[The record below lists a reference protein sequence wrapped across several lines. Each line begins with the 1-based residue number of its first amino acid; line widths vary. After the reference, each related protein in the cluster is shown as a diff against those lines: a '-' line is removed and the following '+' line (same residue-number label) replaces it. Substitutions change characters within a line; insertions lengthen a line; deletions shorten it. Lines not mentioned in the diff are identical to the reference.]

1 LWCSIECGFALSH
14 IATLAKRSVS
24 LFFAPGSSGLKSA
37 AGVAEEHSSA
47 EFAVFALSC
56 CHPFIAM
63 FFLPAQLHD
72 GDTGMSAVLKRI
84 FGSSDEQDVTLGQ
97 LNEALAREQELAQQ
111 VSDLG
116 NQVDSLQTRFDLV
129 RMATSDGLWD
139 MEINPD
145 DPSNPDN
152 PFWWSDQF
160 RRMLGFTSEKDFP
173 NILSSWSS
181 RLHPEDKDRTL
192 AAFGKHLADR
202 SGRTPYDV
210 KYRLAMRDRNYRWF
224 RARGETIRAADG
236 SPLRVAGS
244 LTDITDAVLDD
255 QKLDTM
261 MIRFDLGR
269 EMLQEGLWDM
279 EVVAG
284 DPVNPK
290 NAFWWSQQFRRL
302 LGYETE
308 AEFPDVLE
316 SWASKLHPED
326 LDRVVGAF
334 TAHLTDRTGR
344 TPYDIE
350 YRLRCKDGTF
360 RWFRARGQTK
370 RAADGTPQRV
380 VGALADIS
388 LQKHEEENQRAERE
402 NNLFMDNSLK
412 TIGDIVGSIQKVAH
426 QTNLLALNASVE
438 AARAGTAGR
447 GFAVVAD
454 EMRVLAHQVQ
464 SATAQIVSIQKSLA
478 DRRNKK

>member
-1 LWCSIECGFALSH
+1 
-14 IATLAKRSVS
+14 
-24 LFFAPGSSGLKSA
+24 
-37 AGVAEEHSSA
+37 
-47 EFAVFALSC
+47 
-56 CHPFIAM
+56 
-63 FFLPAQLHD
+63 
-72 GDTGMSAVLKRI
+72 MSAVLKRI
-84 FGSSDEQDVTLGQ
+84 FGSSDQQDLTLGQ
-97 LNEALAREQELAQQ
+97 LNEARDREMELSQQ
-111 VSDLG
+111 VSALSE
-116 NQVDSLQTRFDLV
+116 QVDSLQTRFDLV
-129 RMATSDGLWD
+129 RLATSDGLWD

-160 RRMLGFTSEKDFP
+160 RRMLGFTNEKDFP

-210 KYRLAMRDRNYRWF
+210 KYRLAMRDRSYRWF

-244 LTDITDAVLDD
+244 LTDITAAVQDD
-255 QKLDTM
+255 QLLNTM

-302 LGYETE
+302 VGYETE

-344 TPYDIE
+344 TPYDVE
-350 YRLRCKDGTF
+350 YRLRCKDGSF

-370 RAADGTPQRV
+370 RAADGTPLRV

-388 LQKHEEENQRAERE
+388 LQKHEEENQRAQIE
-402 NNLFMDNSLK
+402 NNVFMDNSLK

-464 SATAQIVSIQKSLA
+464 SATAQIVAIQKSLS
-478 DRRNKK
+478 DRRNSKKK

>member
-1 LWCSIECGFALSH
+1 
-14 IATLAKRSVS
+14 
-24 LFFAPGSSGLKSA
+24 
-37 AGVAEEHSSA
+37 
-47 EFAVFALSC
+47 
-56 CHPFIAM
+56 
-63 FFLPAQLHD
+63 
-72 GDTGMSAVLKRI
+72 MSAVLKRI
-84 FGSSDEQDVTLGQ
+84 FGSSDQQDLTLGQ
-97 LNEALAREQELAQQ
+97 LNEARDREMELSQQ
-111 VSDLG
+111 VSALSE
-116 NQVDSLQTRFDLV
+116 QVDSLQTRFDLV
-129 RMATSDGLWD
+129 RLATSDGLWD

-160 RRMLGFTSEKDFP
+160 RRMLGFTNEKDFP

-210 KYRLAMRDRNYRWF
+210 KYRLAMRDRSYRWF

-244 LTDITDAVLDD
+244 LTDITAAVQDD
-255 QKLDTM
+255 QLLNTM

-302 LGYETE
+302 VGYETE

-344 TPYDIE
+344 TPYDVE
-350 YRLRCKDGTF
+350 YRLRCKDGSF

-370 RAADGTPQRV
+370 RTADGTPLRV

-388 LQKHEEENQRAERE
+388 LQKHEEENQRAQVE
-402 NNLFMDNSLK
+402 NNIFMDNSLK

-464 SATAQIVSIQKSLA
+464 SATAQIVAIQKSLA

>member
-1 LWCSIECGFALSH
+1 
-14 IATLAKRSVS
+14 
-24 LFFAPGSSGLKSA
+24 
-37 AGVAEEHSSA
+37 
-47 EFAVFALSC
+47 
-56 CHPFIAM
+56 
-63 FFLPAQLHD
+63 
-72 GDTGMSAVLKRI
+72 MSAVLKRI

-210 KYRLAMRDRNYRWF
+210 KYRLAMRDRSYRWF

-388 LQKHEEENQRAERE
+388 LQKHEEENQLAERE
-402 NNLFMDNSLK
+402 NNLFMDSSLK

>member
-1 LWCSIECGFALSH
+1 
-14 IATLAKRSVS
+14 
-24 LFFAPGSSGLKSA
+24 
-37 AGVAEEHSSA
+37 
-47 EFAVFALSC
+47 
-56 CHPFIAM
+56 
-63 FFLPAQLHD
+63 
-72 GDTGMSAVLKRI
+72 MSAVLKRI
-84 FGSSDEQDVTLGQ
+84 FGSSDQQDLSLAQ
-97 LNEALAREQELAQQ
+97 LNESCEREQQLAQQ
-111 VSDLG
+111 LVDLG
-116 NQVDSLQTRFDLV
+116 EQVTSLQTRFDLV

-145 DPSNPDN
+145 DPSNPAN

-160 RRMLGFTSEKDFP
+160 RRMLGFSNERDFP
-173 NILSSWSS
+173 NVLSSWSS
-181 RLHPEDKDRTL
+181 RLHPDDKERTL
-192 AAFGKHLADR
+192 VAFSKHLADR

-210 KYRLAMRDRNYRWF
+210 KYRLALRDRSYRWF
-224 RARGETIRAADG
+224 RARGETMRAADG

-244 LTDITDAVLDD
+244 LTDITVAVQDD
-255 QKLDTM
+255 RMLNTM
-261 MIRFDLGR
+261 MIRFDLSR
-269 EMLQEGLWDM
+269 EMLQDGLWDM

-290 NAFWWSQQFRRL
+290 NAFWWSQQFRRQ

-308 AEFPDVLE
+308 AEFPDVLH

-326 LDRVVGAF
+326 LDRVVSAF

-344 TPYDIE
+344 TPYDVE
-350 YRLRCKDGTF
+350 YRLRCKDGSY
-360 RWFRARGQTK
+360 RWFRARGQTQ
-370 RAADGTPQRV
+370 RAADGSPLRV

-388 LQKHEEENQRAERE
+388 LQKHEEENQRTQVES
-402 NNLFMDNSLK
+402 NVFMDNSLK

-464 SATAQIVSIQKSLA
+464 SATAQIIAIQKSLA

>member
-1 LWCSIECGFALSH
+1 
-14 IATLAKRSVS
+14 
-24 LFFAPGSSGLKSA
+24 
-37 AGVAEEHSSA
+37 
-47 EFAVFALSC
+47 
-56 CHPFIAM
+56 
-63 FFLPAQLHD
+63 
-72 GDTGMSAVLKRI
+72 MSAVLKRI

-111 VSDLG
+111 VSDMG

-210 KYRLAMRDRNYRWF
+210 KYRLAMRDRSYRWF

>member
-1 LWCSIECGFALSH
+1 
-14 IATLAKRSVS
+14 
-24 LFFAPGSSGLKSA
+24 
-37 AGVAEEHSSA
+37 
-47 EFAVFALSC
+47 
-56 CHPFIAM
+56 
-63 FFLPAQLHD
+63 
-72 GDTGMSAVLKRI
+72 MSAVLKRI
-84 FGSSDEQDVTLGQ
+84 FGTSDQQDLTLAQ
-97 LNEALAREQELAQQ
+97 LNEARSREMELSQQ
-111 VSDLG
+111 VSDLSE
-116 NQVDSLQTRFDLV
+116 QIASLQTRFDLV

-181 RLHPEDKDRTL
+181 RLHPDDKDRTL

-210 KYRLAMRDRNYRWF
+210 KYRLAMRDRSYRWF

-236 SPLRVAGS
+236 TPLRVAGS
-244 LTDITDAVLDD
+244 LTDITAAVQDD
-255 QKLDTM
+255 QLLNTM
-261 MIRFDLGR
+261 MVRFDLGR

-302 LGYETE
+302 VGYETE

-316 SWASKLHPED
+316 SWASKLHTED
-326 LDRVVGAF
+326 LDRVVNAF

-344 TPYDIE
+344 TPYDVE
-350 YRLRCKDGTF
+350 YRLRCKDGSF

-370 RAADGTPQRV
+370 RAADGTPLRV

-388 LQKHEEENQRAERE
+388 LQKQEEENQRAQIE
-402 NNLFMDNSLK
+402 NNTFMDGSLK

-464 SATAQIVSIQKSLA
+464 SATAQIVAIQKSLA

>member
-1 LWCSIECGFALSH
+1 
-14 IATLAKRSVS
+14 
-24 LFFAPGSSGLKSA
+24 
-37 AGVAEEHSSA
+37 
-47 EFAVFALSC
+47 
-56 CHPFIAM
+56 
-63 FFLPAQLHD
+63 
-72 GDTGMSAVLKRI
+72 MSAVLKRI
-84 FGSSDEQDVTLGQ
+84 FGTSDQQDLTLAQ
-97 LNEALAREQELAQQ
+97 LNEARSREMELSQQ
-111 VSDLG
+111 VSDLSE
-116 NQVDSLQTRFDLV
+116 QIASLQTRFDLV

-181 RLHPEDKDRTL
+181 RLHPDDKDRTL

-210 KYRLAMRDRNYRWF
+210 KYRLAMRDRSYRWF

-244 LTDITDAVLDD
+244 LTDITAAVQDD
-255 QKLDTM
+255 QLLNTM
-261 MIRFDLGR
+261 MVRFDLGR

-302 LGYETE
+302 VGYETE

-326 LDRVVGAF
+326 LDRVVNAF

-344 TPYDIE
+344 TPYDVE
-350 YRLRCKDGTF
+350 YRLRCKDGSF

-370 RAADGTPQRV
+370 RAADGTPLRV

-388 LQKHEEENQRAERE
+388 LQKQEEENQRAQIE
-402 NNLFMDNSLK
+402 NNTFMDGSLK

-464 SATAQIVSIQKSLA
+464 SATAQIVAIQKSLA

>member
-1 LWCSIECGFALSH
+1 
-14 IATLAKRSVS
+14 
-24 LFFAPGSSGLKSA
+24 
-37 AGVAEEHSSA
+37 
-47 EFAVFALSC
+47 
-56 CHPFIAM
+56 
-63 FFLPAQLHD
+63 
-72 GDTGMSAVLKRI
+72 MSAVLKRI
-84 FGSSDEQDVTLGQ
+84 FGTSDQQDLTLAQ
-97 LNEALAREQELAQQ
+97 LNEARSREMELSQQ
-111 VSDLG
+111 VSELSE
-116 NQVDSLQTRFDLV
+116 QIDSLQTRFDLV
-129 RMATSDGLWD
+129 RLATSDGLWD

-173 NILSSWSS
+173 NILSSWSN
-181 RLHPEDKDRTL
+181 RLHPEDKERTL

-202 SGRTPYDV
+202 TGRTPYDV
-210 KYRLAMRDRNYRWF
+210 KYRLAMRDRSYRWF

-244 LTDITDAVLDD
+244 LTDITAAVQDD
-255 QKLDTM
+255 QLLNTM

-302 LGYETE
+302 VGYETE

-316 SWASKLHPED
+316 SWASKLHPDDAE
-326 LDRVVGAF
+326 RVVGAF

-344 TPYDIE
+344 TPYDVE
-350 YRLRCKDGTF
+350 YRLRCKDGSF

-370 RAADGTPQRV
+370 RAADGTPLRV

-388 LQKHEEENQRAERE
+388 LQKHEEENQRAQVE
-402 NNLFMDNSLK
+402 NNIFMDNSLK

-464 SATAQIVSIQKSLA
+464 SATAQIVAIQKSLA

>member
-1 LWCSIECGFALSH
+1 
-14 IATLAKRSVS
+14 
-24 LFFAPGSSGLKSA
+24 
-37 AGVAEEHSSA
+37 
-47 EFAVFALSC
+47 
-56 CHPFIAM
+56 
-63 FFLPAQLHD
+63 
-72 GDTGMSAVLKRI
+72 MSAVLKRI
-84 FGSSDEQDVTLGQ
+84 FGTSDQQDLTLAQ
-97 LNEALAREQELAQQ
+97 LNEARSREMELSQQ
-111 VSDLG
+111 VSDLSE
-116 NQVDSLQTRFDLV
+116 QIASLQTRFDLV

-181 RLHPEDKDRTL
+181 RLHPDDKDRTL

-210 KYRLAMRDRNYRWF
+210 KYRLAMRDRSYRWF

-236 SPLRVAGS
+236 TPLRVAGS
-244 LTDITDAVLDD
+244 LTDITAAVQDD
-255 QKLDTM
+255 QLLNTM
-261 MIRFDLGR
+261 MVRFDLGR

-302 LGYETE
+302 VGYETE

-326 LDRVVGAF
+326 LDRVVNAF

-344 TPYDIE
+344 TPYDVE
-350 YRLRCKDGTF
+350 YRLRCKDGSF

-370 RAADGTPQRV
+370 RAADGTPLRV

-388 LQKHEEENQRAERE
+388 LQKQEEENQRAQIE
-402 NNLFMDNSLK
+402 NNTFMDGSLK

-464 SATAQIVSIQKSLA
+464 SATAQIVAIQKSLA
-478 DRRNKK
+478 DRRHKK

>member
-1 LWCSIECGFALSH
+1 
-14 IATLAKRSVS
+14 
-24 LFFAPGSSGLKSA
+24 
-37 AGVAEEHSSA
+37 
-47 EFAVFALSC
+47 
-56 CHPFIAM
+56 
-63 FFLPAQLHD
+63 
-72 GDTGMSAVLKRI
+72 MSAVLKRI
-84 FGSSDEQDVTLGQ
+84 FGTSDQQDLTLTQ
-97 LNEALAREQELAQQ
+97 LNEARSREMELSQQ
-111 VSDLG
+111 VSELSE
-116 NQVDSLQTRFDLV
+116 QIDSLQTRFDLV
-129 RMATSDGLWD
+129 RLATSDGLWD
-139 MEINPD
+139 MEINPE

-173 NILSSWSS
+173 NILSSWSN
-181 RLHPEDKDRTL
+181 RLHPEDKERTL

-210 KYRLAMRDRNYRWF
+210 KYRLAMRDRSYRWF

-244 LTDITDAVLDD
+244 LTDITAAVQDD
-255 QKLDTM
+255 QLLNTM

-302 LGYETE
+302 VGYETE

-316 SWASKLHPED
+316 SWASKLHPDD

-344 TPYDIE
+344 TPYDVE
-350 YRLRCKDGTF
+350 YRLRCKDGSF

-370 RAADGTPQRV
+370 RAPDGTPLRV

-388 LQKHEEENQRAERE
+388 LQKHEEENQRAQVE
-402 NNLFMDNSLK
+402 NNIFMDNSLK

-464 SATAQIVSIQKSLA
+464 SATAQIVAIQKSLA

>member
-1 LWCSIECGFALSH
+1 
-14 IATLAKRSVS
+14 
-24 LFFAPGSSGLKSA
+24 
-37 AGVAEEHSSA
+37 
-47 EFAVFALSC
+47 
-56 CHPFIAM
+56 
-63 FFLPAQLHD
+63 
-72 GDTGMSAVLKRI
+72 
-84 FGSSDEQDVTLGQ
+84 
-97 LNEALAREQELAQQ
+97 
-111 VSDLG
+111 
-116 NQVDSLQTRFDLV
+116 
-129 RMATSDGLWD
+129 
-139 MEINPD
+139 
-145 DPSNPDN
+145 
-152 PFWWSDQF
+152 
-160 RRMLGFTSEKDFP
+160 
-173 NILSSWSS
+173 
-181 RLHPEDKDRTL
+181 
-192 AAFGKHLADR
+192 
-202 SGRTPYDV
+202 V

-244 LTDITDAVLDD
+244 LTDITDTVLDD

-326 LDRVVGAF
+326 LNRVVGAF

>member
-1 LWCSIECGFALSH
+1 
-14 IATLAKRSVS
+14 
-24 LFFAPGSSGLKSA
+24 
-37 AGVAEEHSSA
+37 
-47 EFAVFALSC
+47 
-56 CHPFIAM
+56 
-63 FFLPAQLHD
+63 
-72 GDTGMSAVLKRI
+72 MSAVLKRI
-84 FGSSDEQDVTLGQ
+84 FGTSDQQDLTLGQ
-97 LNEALAREQELAQQ
+97 LNEARAREMELAQQ
-111 VSDLG
+111 VSDLSE
-116 NQVDSLQTRFDLV
+116 QIDSLQTRFDLV
-129 RMATSDGLWD
+129 RLATSDGLWD

-202 SGRTPYDV
+202 TGRTPYDV
-210 KYRLAMRDRNYRWF
+210 KYRLAMRDRSYRWF

-244 LTDITDAVLDD
+244 LTDITAAVQDD
-255 QKLDTM
+255 QLLNTM

-302 LGYETE
+302 VGYETE

-316 SWASKLHPED
+316 SWASKLHPDD

-344 TPYDIE
+344 TPYDVE
-350 YRLRCKDGTF
+350 YRLRCKDGSF

-370 RAADGTPQRV
+370 RAPDGTPLRV

-388 LQKHEEENQRAERE
+388 LQKHEEENQRAQVE
-402 NNLFMDNSLK
+402 NNIFMDSSLK

-464 SATAQIVSIQKSLA
+464 SATAQIVAIQKSLA

>member
-1 LWCSIECGFALSH
+1 
-14 IATLAKRSVS
+14 
-24 LFFAPGSSGLKSA
+24 
-37 AGVAEEHSSA
+37 
-47 EFAVFALSC
+47 
-56 CHPFIAM
+56 
-63 FFLPAQLHD
+63 
-72 GDTGMSAVLKRI
+72 MSAVLKRI
-84 FGSSDEQDVTLGQ
+84 FGSSDQQDLTQGQ
-97 LNEALAREQELAQQ
+97 LNEARAREMELAQQ
-111 VSDLG
+111 VSDLSG
-116 NQVDSLQTRFDLV
+116 QIDSLQTRFDLV
-129 RMATSDGLWD
+129 RLATSDGLWD

-160 RRMLGFTSEKDFP
+160 RRMLGFNNEKDFP

-181 RLHPEDKDRTL
+181 RLHPDDKDRTL

-210 KYRLAMRDRNYRWF
+210 KYRLAMRDRSYRWF

-244 LTDITDAVLDD
+244 LTDITAAVQDD
-255 QKLDTM
+255 QLLNTM

-302 LGYETE
+302 LGFETE

-316 SWASKLHPED
+316 SWASKLHPDD

-344 TPYDIE
+344 TPYDVE
-350 YRLRCKDGTF
+350 YRLRCKDGSF

-370 RAADGTPQRV
+370 RAPDGTPLRV

-388 LQKHEEENQRAERE
+388 LQKHEEERQRAQIE
-402 NNLFMDNSLK
+402 NNIFMDSSLK

-464 SATAQIVSIQKSLA
+464 SATAQIVAIQKSLA
-478 DRRNKK
+478 DRRNKKE